1 MPSRATG
8 LAGILERLSL
18 QEKWGLAVTLLTA
31 SLVFAYNFDSPLS
44 TFAAL
49 PGAFV
54 AVFIAVAAHEAF
66 QRWTAKRLGCSAAF
80 EMWLPGVIFSLLM
93 MLLGIKILAVGGAVV
108 LAHKFSRFG
117 MRERHASI
125 EEVGIISMAGPAA
138 NLLLATFLQPFAG
151 PAGLAAAIGYLA
163 NINAMFA
170 LYSLIP
176 LKQIDGG
183 NFMMW
188 SVVFWL
194 LAVMWALLLLTPYG
208 LLPSIVT
215 F

>member
-8 LAGILERLSL
+8 LAGFLKSL
-18 QEKWGLAVTLLTA
+18 PLKEKWGLAVTLLVA
-31 SLVFAYNFDSPLS
+31 SFVFAYNFDSPLS
-44 TFAAL
+44 TFAFL

-54 AVFIAVAAHEAF
+54 AVAIAVAAHEAF
-66 QRWTAKRLGCSAAF
+66 QRWTAARLGCSAAF
-80 EMWLPGVIFSLLM
+80 EMWLPGAVFSLLM
-93 MLLGIKILAVGGAVV
+93 MLMGIKLIVVGGAAV

-138 NLLLATFLQPFAG
+138 NLLLATVLQMFAG
-151 PAGLAAAIGYLA
+151 PAGIAAAIGYLA
-163 NINAMFA
+163 NVNVMFA
-170 LYSLIP
+170 LYNLIP
-176 LKQIDGG
+176 LKQLDGG

-194 LAVMWALLLLTPYG
+194 LAVIWALLLLTPSG
-208 LLPSIVT
+208 LLAGVIT

>member
-8 LAGILERLSL
+8 LAGVLGRMSL

-44 TFAAL
+44 TFGAL

-54 AVFIAVAAHEAF
+54 AVVIAVAAHEAF
-66 QRWTAKRLGCSAAF
+66 QRWAAKRLGCSAAYSMF
-80 EMWLPGVIFSLLM
+80 LPGVVFSLLI
-93 MLLGIKILAVGGAVV
+93 MLLGIKLIVVGGAVV

-138 NLLLATFLQPFAG
+138 NLLLATFLQMFAG
-151 PAGLAAAIGYLA
+151 PVGLAAAVGYLA

-170 LYSLIP
+170 LYNLIP
-176 LKQIDGG
+176 LKQLDGG

-194 LAVMWALLLLTPYG
+194 LAVIWALLLLTPSG
-208 LLPSIVT
+208 LLSGIVA

>member
-8 LAGILERLSL
+8 AAGILKRMSL
-18 QEKWGLAVTLLTA
+18 QERWGLVVTLITA
-31 SLVFAYNFDSPLS
+31 SLVFAYNFDRPLS
-44 TFAAL
+44 MFAAL
-49 PGAFV
+49 PGALV
-54 AVFIAVAAHEAF
+54 AVAIAMVVHEAF
-66 QRWTAKRLGCSAAF
+66 QRWVASRLGCSAAY
-80 EMWLPGVIFSLLM
+80 EMWLPGAVFSLSM
-93 MLLGIKILAVGGAVV
+93 MMIGIKLIVVGGAAV

-125 EEVGIISMAGPAA
+125 EEVGIVSMAGPAA
-138 NLLLATFLQPFAG
+138 NLLLATVLQPFAG

-170 LYSLIP
+170 LYNLIP
-176 LKQIDGG
+176 LKQVDGG
-183 NFMMW
+183 GFMMW

-208 LLPSIVT
+208 LLPGIVT